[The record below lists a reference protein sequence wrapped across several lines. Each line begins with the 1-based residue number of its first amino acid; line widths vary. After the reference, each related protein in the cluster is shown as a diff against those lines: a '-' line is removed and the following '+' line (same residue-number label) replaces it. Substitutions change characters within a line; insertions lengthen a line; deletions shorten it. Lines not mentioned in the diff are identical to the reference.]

1 MRKHRENKLRDNLGL
16 KTHAGLVTC
25 EASKNPDAIS
35 ETAGA
40 EKSERPNHISNS
52 ADARETGSDFGL
64 SRYNEEAGARGI

>member
-25 EASKNPDAIS
+25 EACKNPDAIS

-40 EKSERPNHISNS
+40 EKPEPISNS
-52 ADARETGSDFGL
+52 ADARETGSDFEL